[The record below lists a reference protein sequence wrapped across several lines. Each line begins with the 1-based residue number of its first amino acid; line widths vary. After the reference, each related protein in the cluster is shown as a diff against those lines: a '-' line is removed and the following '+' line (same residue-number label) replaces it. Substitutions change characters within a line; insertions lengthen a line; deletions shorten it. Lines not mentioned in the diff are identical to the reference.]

1 VATTEGFA
9 RHVRIKIREDELN
22 ETLGVM
28 VVRIS
33 ESLRVLNEQVDY
45 LWKGVTMSKS
55 RQIQQDYFA
64 ELHVA
69 GLLANAGWNVYFPHR
84 DKGMDFI
91 ISQTGPDGH
100 EIIRPVQ
107 VKGKYPTSD
116 KSDKMVY
123 GYVGKLNQIHPEM
136 VLVIPY
142 FAAAEIGPPLFV
154 AYMPFS
160 KIKKHSRGYRC
171 EPAGYKDGKPIPR
184 RDFKMFIDGE
194 GLSLL
199 KKSDWAKR

>member
-1 VATTEGFA
+1 MPETT
-9 RHVRIKIREDELN
+9 HIP
-22 ETLGVM
+22 
-28 VVRIS
+28 
-33 ESLRVLNEQVDY
+33 
-45 LWKGVTMSKS
+45 
-55 RQIQQDYFA
+55 QDYFA

-91 ISQTGPDGH
+91 ISKTGPDGR

-116 KSDKMVY
+116 KSNKTVY

-136 VLVIPY
+136 VLAIPF

-160 KIKKHSRGYRC
+160 RIKKHSRGYRC
-171 EPAGYKDGKPIPR
+171 QPATFTNGKPIPR
-184 RDFKMFIDGE
+184 RDYKLFIDDE
-194 GLSLL
+194 GIALL
-199 KKSDWAKR
+199 ERLDWEEV